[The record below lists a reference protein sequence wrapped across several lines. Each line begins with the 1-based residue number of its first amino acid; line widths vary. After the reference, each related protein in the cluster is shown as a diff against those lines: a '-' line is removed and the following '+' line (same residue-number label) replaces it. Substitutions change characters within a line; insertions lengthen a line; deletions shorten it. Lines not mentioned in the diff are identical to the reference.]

1 MRISRKFVFLAAM
14 AVSPLASAGPGDEL
28 KALIEQGKAAEAY
41 DQGQAG
47 NSHFGDPVFDFY
59 FGVAAIE
66 SGHPSEGILAL
77 ERYLLNFPQN
87 GNARLELARGYFAIG
102 DDQRAREEFN
112 AVLPGADGA
121 QRAAIE
127 RYLDAIRER
136 ESRYKKT
143 AGLFVEAG
151 IGVDSNVNGGVGNSS
166 LVLPVLGPVTVL
178 PAGTRTGDAYSAL
191 ALGAHASAPIAPG
204 MTLFGTLQADGKF
217 HAADQEFDQTGI
229 GALGGLS
236 FLSGKDMYRAMLS
249 RNTLWVES
257 DRFRTVTALTGDWQ
271 RSLDEWQAVN
281 ASLQYGR
288 LDYAGDNSVRDS
300 DLWGISV
307 GYTRGFA
314 HGLQP
319 VLSLSASLGKE
330 DNRRG
335 DRNDL
340 SRDIFGFRAAVGWV
354 PAPRWNLS
362 AGLSYQESRYGAPD
376 AILGVTRRDHY
387 WAGDLTAIYSI
398 DRAWS
403 LRASAVNSH
412 NSSAIDLYDFK
423 RSLLDFRVRYEFK

>member
-14 AVSPLASAGPGDEL
+14 AISPLASAGPGDEL
-28 KALIEQGKAAEAY
+28 KALLEQGKAAEAY

-112 AVLPGADGA
+112 AVLPGAEGA

-151 IGVDSNVNGGVGNSS
+151 IGLDSNVNGGVGNSS

-178 PAGTRTGDAYSAL
+178 PAGTRTGDTYTAL

-217 HAADQEFDQTGI
+217 HATDQEFDQTGI
-229 GALGGLS
+229 GVLGGLS

-249 RNTLWVES
+249 KNTLWVES

-300 DLWGISV
+300 DLWGISL

-319 VLSLSASLGKE
+319 VDDILPVGCHALPLPIRCADTRPRSFPPRCGHSTATCIFVKE
-330 DNRRG
+330 CIGARTIHMAILPYRD
-335 DRNDL
+335 
-340 SRDIFGFRAAVGWV
+340 SRSSYLALDGLYNHGVLFAAFF
-354 PAPRWNLS
+354 
-362 AGLSYQESRYGAPD
+362 APD
-376 AILGVTRRDHY
+376 Y
-387 WAGDLTAIYSI
+387 P
-398 DRAWS
+398 
-403 LRASAVNSH
+403 
-412 NSSAIDLYDFK
+412 
-423 RSLLDFRVRYEFK
+423 